1 MIKRLSSW
9 IEERWPLAALRS
21 ALLDERIPGGASYA
35 YSLGSLVLLTF
46 SIQVLTG
53 LIQLLYFVPTVGE
66 AYNSLS
72 FLRTRV
78 PFGWL
83 IHGLHFWGAT
93 AMVVLVLLH
102 LTQVF
107 LWGAYKRPREL
118 TWLVGCA
125 LLLLVMGFSFTGSPL
140 HWDQKGYWAA
150 QVGTSI
156 AGTIPVV
163 GEIQKQLLRGGEAM
177 GQLTLSRFFAV
188 HVAVL
193 PALLA
198 ALILVHLVA
207 MRRNGVSGPW
217 RAGARSPEGLFWPD
231 QVFKDLT
238 AGSLLLLLLVAL
250 AALAPPAYSG
260 PADVLDTAYVPKPD
274 WNFLFLYQSLKYF
287 NGPFEPLGTVGVP
300 TFLGA
305 LLVLLPFLDRRP
317 ERNPFLRPI
326 AVAAAL
332 ALAAVLIA
340 LSVAGYKSAGFA
352 GSAAAGPGLPASSV
366 AAAPATRGAAAAGP
380 APAPREEPG
389 GPGAAAFII
398 GNAARGGEL
407 FAQDCSGCHGPRGT
421 RGVVNP
427 GSEDGTVPT
436 LDPID
441 RQIFDARAEAFA
453 ERIDQVLQHGSVPR
467 GAHPIFRMPAFGDS
481 RSLTQ
486 PALANLEA
494 YIEAINGVDR
504 TELVDPGL
512 RPGTFLLLVAALYG
526 SILLVAGGA
535 WQKRVERRREDGGGG
550 RPDRETRT

>member
-1 MIKRLSSW
+1 MIKRLTAW
-9 IEERWPLAALRS
+9 IVERWPLSALGS
-21 ALLDERIPGGASYA
+21 ALLDERIPGGASFA

-46 SIQVLTG
+46 SVQALTG
-53 LIQLLYFVPTVGE
+53 LLQLLYYVPTVGE

-72 FLRTRV
+72 FLRTHV

-163 GEIQKQLLRGGEAM
+163 GDIQKQLLRGGEAM

-188 HVAVL
+188 HVTVL
-193 PALLA
+193 PALLV

-217 RAGARSPEGLFWPD
+217 REGARSTAGLFWPD
-231 QVFKDLT
+231 QAFKDLT
-238 AGSLLLLLLVAL
+238 AGSLLLLLLIAL
-250 AALAPPAYSG
+250 AALAPPSYSG

-274 WNFLFLYQSLKYF
+274 WNFLFLYESLKYF
-287 NGPFEPLGTVGVP
+287 NGAFEPIGTIGVP
-300 TFLGA
+300 TFLA
-305 LLVLLPFLDRRP
+305 AVLVLLPFLDRRP

-326 AVAAAL
+326 AVASGL
-332 ALAAVLIA
+332 VLAAVLIA
-340 LSVAGYKSAGFA
+340 LSVAGYKSTGFA
-352 GSAAAGPGLPASSV
+352 GSAAGSAGSPGSSL
-366 AAAPATRGAAAAGP
+366 AAPPAARGAIAANVATGL
-380 APAPREEPG
+380 REEPG
-389 GPGAAAFII
+389 SPGTAAFII

-407 FAQDCSGCHGPRGT
+407 FAQNCTGCHGNRGT

-427 GSEDGTVPT
+427 GSADGTVPT
-436 LDPID
+436 LNPID
-441 RQIFDARAEAFA
+441 RRMFDARPDVFA
-453 ERIDQVLQHGSVPR
+453 ESIDSVLQHGSVPEGER
-467 GAHPIFRMPAFGDS
+467 PILRMPAFGDS

-494 YIEAINGVDR
+494 YILEINSVDR
-504 TELVDPGL
+504 AGLVDPGL
-512 RPGTFLLLVAALYG
+512 RPGTFLLLVVVLYG
-526 SILLVAGGA
+526 LILLIAGGA
-535 WQKRVERRREDGGGG
+535 WQKLVERQRGRGGE
-550 RPDRETRT
+550 RPHEETRE